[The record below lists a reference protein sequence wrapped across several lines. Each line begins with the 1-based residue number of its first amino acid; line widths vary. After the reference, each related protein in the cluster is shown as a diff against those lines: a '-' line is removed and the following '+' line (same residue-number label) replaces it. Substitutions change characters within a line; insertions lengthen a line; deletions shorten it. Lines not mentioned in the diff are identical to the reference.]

1 MSDPGTLQLLAT
13 GLNFVPALLW
23 TVVAADLWCF
33 LRKRQSRGAVFLI
46 LFVLGCLVAV
56 HFSLWTLWMMIPL
69 HLGTPST
76 FRGLLLALIDATVVA
91 VLSVGRHFALIWP
104 VRARPPTAAWLGV
117 NYGTAFV
124 AVTAIVLADLRLVD
138 LSPTVHSGLFTLF
151 PIYLVWLATM
161 AVRDVRRLARS
172 GVWRPGRF
180 GELSSADVASLTL
193 GLAFMVAAQ
202 LVPVAARTT
211 PLSLMTRETSSPA
224 ALWFFGLQGAAGIAF
239 AVCFVV
245 RDLADVLRGFVA
257 AAGALGATAGLY
269 FGARRLGG
277 RLADPELRRLVDFA
291 AVLGVAFV
299 LIPGQVLLRGAL
311 DQVVFRRSRRRWAEL
326 QAFLQHL
333 SPELGVAECCRRVLA
348 GLARAMQF
356 RGVAIMLADA
366 EPVVHGEFALAPL
379 ERVWSGCASA
389 LPPHALGQSGFRG
402 LPLPLLDA
410 LTEADV
416 VAIIP
421 VVSPRRLWGH
431 VLVRTDLLGASFS
444 DEDDQALDAV
454 ADQLALLL
462 DGAEL
467 LARTRAVERSLA
479 HAEQLAAIGEL
490 AARIAHEIRNP
501 ITAAR
506 SLAQQLV
513 QEESA
518 FGEEHR
524 LILAEL
530 ERVEKQVAALL
541 RFARREEF
549 RFEGVDLGELARAT
563 VAGFQTRLEAAGV
576 GVELE
581 LADGVTARADREK
594 MRQVLINLIEN
605 ALDALAASPAPRCV
619 GIGVGT
625 ANGSALLRVTDSG
638 PGVPADVLPHLFE
651 PFYSRK
657 EAGTGLGL
665 AIAKRTVDAHGGRI
679 ELASQADA
687 GMTVRIELPLARPPE
702 GPPRQ

>member
-1 MSDPGTLQLLAT
+1 
-13 GLNFVPALLW
+13 
-23 TVVAADLWCF
+23 
-33 LRKRQSRGAVFLI
+33 
-46 LFVLGCLVAV
+46 
-56 HFSLWTLWMMIPL
+56 
-69 HLGTPST
+69 
-76 FRGLLLALIDATVVA
+76 
-91 VLSVGRHFALIWP
+91 
-104 VRARPPTAAWLGV
+104 
-117 NYGTAFV
+117 
-124 AVTAIVLADLRLVD
+124 
-138 LSPTVHSGLFTLF
+138 
-151 PIYLVWLATM
+151 
-161 AVRDVRRLARS
+161 
-172 GVWRPGRF
+172 
-180 GELSSADVASLTL
+180 
-193 GLAFMVAAQ
+193 MVAAQ

-311 DQVVFRRSRRRWAEL
+311 DQVVFRRSRRRWAEP

-348 GLARAMQF
+348 ELARAMQF

-549 RFEGVDLGELARAT
+549 RFEGFR
-563 VAGFQTRLEAAGV
+563 TRLEAAGV

-605 ALDALAASPAPRCV
+605 ALDALAASPAPRRV

>member
-23 TVVAADLWCF
+23 TVLAADLWCF

-76 FRGLLLALIDATVVA
+76 LRGLLLALIDATVVA

-180 GELSSADVASLTL
+180 GELSSANVASLTL
-193 GLAFMVAAQ
+193 GLAFMLAAQ

-311 DQVVFRRSRRRWAEL
+311 DQVVFRRSRRRW
-326 QAFLQHL
+326 
-333 SPELGVAECCRRVLA
+333 
-348 GLARAMQF
+348 
-356 RGVAIMLADA
+356 
-366 EPVVHGEFALAPL
+366 
-379 ERVWSGCASA
+379 
-389 LPPHALGQSGFRG
+389 
-402 LPLPLLDA
+402 
-410 LTEADV
+410 
-416 VAIIP
+416 
-421 VVSPRRLWGH
+421 GH

-541 RFARREEF
+541 RFARRDEF

-563 VAGFQTRLEAAGV
+563 VAGFRTRLEAAGV

-605 ALDALAASPAPRCV
+605 ALDALAASPAPRRV

-625 ANGSALLRVTDSG
+625 AHGRALLRLTDSG